1 MLKAIMDRVV
11 NIQKQMGNITREREV
26 LRKNQKAVLE
36 IKSTNKNEDCL
47 DGITSGLDAAEERIS
62 ALEIIS
68 I

>member
-1 MLKAIMDRVV
+1 MDRVV

-47 DGITSGLDAAEERIS
+47 DGIMSGLDAAEERIS
-62 ALEIIS
+62 VLEIIS